1 VGCETLPEESKL
13 LLATFSAVK
22 LSKVCA
28 SICVSALTDCL
39 RRTVVGVAAV
49 YRMLSLIVPPERRK
63 KRQDLDM
70 SKTRSRLS
78 FGQNRVSIC

>member
-1 VGCETLPEESKL
+1 MGCETLPEESKL

-22 LSKVCA
+22 PSRVSA

-63 KRQDLDM
+63 NVGIWTCQKHALDLA
-70 SKTRSRLS
+70 SGK
-78 FGQNRVSIC
+78 IE